1 MTIKRALPRFEKK
14 VGLTLT
20 VLTLFGLTASAA
32 TFAAFSDTTTNSGNV
47 FQAGTV
53 DIDDDDAA
61 SALYDA
67 VTNGKPGSTDQ
78 GCVKVTFNGSLDS
91 SVKLYVS
98 ALTGDAALNSNLD
111 LEITSGT
118 GNAGG
123 SLCTDFAA
131 AGAAGDIYAG
141 TLAAFDAAHSDFSDG
156 LALSAG
162 GNAVWST
169 AEAVTYRFK
178 VTLQDDNAA
187 NNGNAGDDGA
197 DKFTTGAHT
206 FTWEA
211 QNN

>member
-1 MTIKRALPRFEKK
+1 MTIGWAKSRFEKK

-20 VLTLFGLTASAA
+20 VLTAFGLTASAA
-32 TFAAFSDTTTNSGNV
+32 TFAAFSDTTDNTNNQFV
-47 FQAGTV
+47 AGTV
-53 DIDDDDAA
+53 DIDDDDAT
-61 SALYDA
+61 SALYDV
-67 VTNGKPGSTDQ
+67 VTNGKPGSTDA
-78 GCVKVTFNGSLDS
+78 GCIKVTFNGSLDS
-91 SVKLYVS
+91 TVKLYSS
-98 ALTGDAALNSNLD
+98 AITGDAALASNLD

-131 AGAAGDIYAG
+131 AGADGDVYTG
-141 TLAAFDAAHSDFSDG
+141 TLADFATGNTNFADG
-156 LALSAG
+156 LPLNAG
-162 GNAVWST
+162 GNAVWSNG
-169 AEAVTYRFK
+169 EAVTYRFE

>member
-1 MTIKRALPRFEKK
+1 MTIKRAFPLLEKK

-32 TFAAFSDTTTNSGNV
+32 TFAAFSDTTTNSGNQ

-53 DIDDDDAA
+53 DIDDDDAG

-67 VTNGKPGSTDQ
+67 KTNGKPGDTDE
-78 GCVKVTFNGSLDS
+78 GCVKVTFTGSLDS
-91 SVKLYVS
+91 SVRLYVG
-98 ALTGDAALNSNLD
+98 ALTGDAALTSNLD

-118 GNAGG
+118 GDAGG
-123 SLCTDFAA
+123 SLCTDFSA
-131 AGAAGDIYAG
+131 AGAAGDVYTG
-141 TLAAFDAAHSDFSDG
+141 TLADFRTGNTNFADG
-156 LALSAG
+156 LALNAG
-162 GNAVWST
+162 GNAVWSNG
-169 AEAVTYRFK
+169 ESVTYKFK

-187 NNGNAGDDGA
+187 NNGNAGDNGA
-197 DKFTTGAHT
+197 VKFTTGAHT